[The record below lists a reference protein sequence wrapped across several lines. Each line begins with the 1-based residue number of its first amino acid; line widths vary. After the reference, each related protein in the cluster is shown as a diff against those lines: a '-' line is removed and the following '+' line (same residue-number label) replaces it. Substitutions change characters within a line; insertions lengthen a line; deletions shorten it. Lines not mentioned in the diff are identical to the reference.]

1 MVILGRT
8 ELMLMDEGLGEDP
21 KKNLETICRETERIG
36 KIVQNLLT
44 FSRKSRQE
52 RIESVDV
59 SDVLE
64 RTLTLS
70 EHQLTVGN
78 VKVHKQIDPDLPSIA
93 ANAGQLQQ
101 VFMNLIINAHHAM
114 PDGGELTVRT
124 AALPDDRVVIEIS
137 DTGCGI
143 SPDDINRIF
152 DPFFTTKEEGKGT
165 GLGLAVSRNII
176 DNHGG
181 DIGVHSTI
189 GAGTTFRVILP
200 RVAPEQTG
208 DDSPMRLATVG
219 TGSASGQSVSG
230 APQFPGFDLGK
241 M

>member
-1 MVILGRT
+1 VILGRT
-8 ELMLMDEGLGEDP
+8 ELMLMDEGLGEELR
-21 KKNLETICRETERIG
+21 KSLETICRETERIG
-36 KIVQNLLT
+36 EIVQNLLT

-59 SDVLE
+59 NDVLQ

-70 EHQLTVGN
+70 EHQLALGN
-78 VKVHKQIDPDLPSIA
+78 VKVHKQIDPDLPSID

-101 VFMNLIINAHHAM
+101 VFMNLMINAHHAM

-124 AALPDDRVVIEIS
+124 AALPDDKVVIEIS

-143 SPDDINRIF
+143 SPEDINRIF

-189 GAGTTFRVILP
+189 GAGTTFRVVLP
-200 RVAPEQTG
+200 RVAVPQQPDE
-208 DDSPMRLATVG
+208 SPFHMSTTAGGSSVRTVLS
-219 TGSASGQSVSG
+219 GSQPSTW
-230 APQFPGFDLGK
+230 DLGSI
-241 M
+241 